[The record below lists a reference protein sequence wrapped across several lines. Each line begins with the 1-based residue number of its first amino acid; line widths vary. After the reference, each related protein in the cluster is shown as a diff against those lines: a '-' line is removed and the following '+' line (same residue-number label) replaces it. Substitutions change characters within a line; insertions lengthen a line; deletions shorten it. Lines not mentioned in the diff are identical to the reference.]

1 MKQKSHSFLPE
12 HVCADFFGGDSSSRN
27 RAGLGVVAGV
37 EEGDGESKAT
47 GGSGTSLTH
56 DSGCARDGS
65 GGPGS
70 GGSESG
76 GLRCDGSE
84 SGGLR
89 CDGWDVG
96 FIGEAGSESLA
107 SWPARNAPGTGA
119 EEGPGIGTGGGVA
132 GCSVSRWLPGAW

>member
-84 SGGLR
+84 GTRSPFAGAALACGL
-89 CDGWDVG
+89 CSKAPQQALQVWQL
-96 FIGEAGSESLA
+96 SERQRLTR
-107 SWPARNAPGTGA
+107 PRQQQ
-119 EEGPGIGTGGGVA
+119 I
-132 GCSVSRWLPGAW
+132 